1 MARRLSY
8 AKFNRKDVDYA
19 FVYCL
24 RQLVANYVRRHAKD
38 PITTGPSAASESNAL
53 TLETWALAIS
63 GATNIEE
70 YCMQHICSMQK
81 DAADH
86 VQWVCPRVLQTVVR
100 ICMVDRE
107 TARCTFVDYGQ
118 ERGIIPSRSTDAHCV
133 PTAAQLAAA
142 APSAMPEIFLLLKP
156 GHYDILVPRD
166 PSLRLLRPESKPQ
179 DFGELCANF
188 KAVIRC
194 LEEKLVHEL
203 VSRTGD
209 RKDLDLFQ
217 GQLISVLEPLHQILQ
232 VSPQT
237 AMQDL
242 LPSLD
247 DFLQN
252 VRRQEVQGPRPKHAV
267 RKAERR
273 PDCCICIKNN
283 AEITAKCGCS
293 YHRSCLEVYCRNS
306 NSWSQLAC
314 KLHRRPFGHDFLMS
328 HLGDAGINVLLPTT
342 MTPTSSPPK
351 RPPRSGNLGVALGVP
366 CVICFGEEGVLKTLH
381 CGFKAHVHC
390 LKNFWFER
398 VSTLCRLTDIRCPAE
413 VAGCGSVLLEGD
425 LRDVITPHDLQLAE
439 RTVRELDERNQLL
452 IEDRIGALS
461 CHVMS
466 ISMAFDS
473 QELKRQSEEYR
484 PTFRCAICLVDHEV
498 EGCCTLPCQHRFCF
512 ESLQYHFDLIVKERR
527 LSKLTCPAE
536 GCGYSL
542 RSEDS
547 IHIFQQ
553 CLPEDSYFKLLEF
566 LTRDDPRIVDCRE
579 LGCEERVFCDEGDDF
594 ADLACPK
601 GHRFCAKC
609 DHGPHPMLSCQAR
622 RSQLE
627 QEKSEVWSQVLSMG
641 WKPCPRRCR
650 FGGGYKSQEECDHVT
665 CECGHEF
672 CWDCGIDRRIPLA
685 HDNRWHKPSCRYHT
699 SLDEVAELPKVEL
712 HCPECQRRASQ
723 GDTRPCS
730 FPEDDGYPHS
740 YLH

>member
-1 MARRLSY
+1 
-8 AKFNRKDVDYA
+8 
-19 FVYCL
+19 
-24 RQLVANYVRRHAKD
+24 
-38 PITTGPSAASESNAL
+38 
-53 TLETWALAIS
+53 
-63 GATNIEE
+63 
-70 YCMQHICSMQK
+70 MQK

-118 ERGIIPSRSTDAHCV
+118 EQHVPSRSSDARCV

-142 APSAMPEIFLLLKP
+142 APSSMPEIFLLLKP

-166 PSLRLLRPESKPQ
+166 KSLRLLRPEDSKTQ
-179 DFGELCANF
+179 EFGELCASF
-188 KAVIRC
+188 RAVIRC
-194 LEEKLVHEL
+194 LEERLVHEL
-203 VSRTGD
+203 VSRSD
-209 RKDLDLFQ
+209 RKEFEKDLDLFH
-217 GQLISVLEPLHQILQ
+217 GQLISVLEPLHKMLQ
-232 VSPQT
+232 VSPQAEIS
-237 AMQDL
+237 AMRAL

-252 VRRQEVQGPRPKHAV
+252 VQRQEVSGPRPKHAV
-267 RKAERR
+267 RRPERR
-273 PDCCICIKNN
+273 PDCCICIKHD

-293 YHRSCLEVYCRNS
+293 YHRSCLENYARS
-306 NSWSQLAC
+306 STSWSQLAC
-314 KLHRRPFGHDFLMS
+314 KLHRRIFGHDFLMS
-328 HLGDAGINVLLPTT
+328 HLGDAGIKALLPPKS
-342 MTPTSSPPK
+342 PTSSPPK
-351 RPPRSGNLGVALGVP
+351 RPPGLPGQLPALPGSRILQSGNLGALVP
-366 CVICFGEEGVLKTLH
+366 CVICFGEDGVLKTLH

-390 LKNFWFER
+390 LKDFWFQK

-413 VAGCGSVLLEGD
+413 LAGCASMLLEGD
-425 LRDVITPHDLQLAE
+425 LRDVITPQDLQLAE
-439 RTVRELDERNQLL
+439 RTVQELDERNQRL
-452 IEDRIGALS
+452 IE
-461 CHVMS
+461 
-466 ISMAFDS
+466 
-473 QELKRQSEEYR
+473 ELKRQSEEYR

-512 ESLQYHFDLIVKERR
+512 ESLQYHFDLIVRERR

-536 GCGYSL
+536 GCGYNL

-566 LTRDDPRIVDCRE
+566 LTCDDPRIVDCRA

-609 DHGPHPMLSCQAR
+609 DCGPHPLLSCSAR
-622 RSQLE
+622 RSQME
-627 QEKSEVWSQVLSMG
+627 QEKSEVWSQVLLMG
-641 WKPCPRRCR
+641 WKPCPRKCR

-685 HDNRWHKPSCRYHT
+685 HDNRWHKPSCRYFT
-699 SLDEVAELPKVEL
+699 NFDEVAELPKFEAN
-712 HCPECQRRASQ
+712 CPECQRRAAHGEAQ
-723 GDTRPCS
+723 PCC

-740 YLH
+740 YLN